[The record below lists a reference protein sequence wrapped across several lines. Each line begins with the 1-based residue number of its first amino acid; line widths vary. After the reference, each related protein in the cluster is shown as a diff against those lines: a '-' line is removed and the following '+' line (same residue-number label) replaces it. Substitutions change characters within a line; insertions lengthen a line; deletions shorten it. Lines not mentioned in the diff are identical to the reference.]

1 MANFN
6 EYINL
11 IDFHKGKGLV
21 PTIVQDYNTKE
32 VLMLAY
38 MTKESLIKTLEDKT
52 SWFLVEVEMNF
63 GIRGQPQE
71 IFKL

>member
-1 MANFN
+1 
-6 EYINL
+6 
-11 IDFHKGKGLV
+11 
-21 PTIVQDYNTKE
+21 
-32 VLMLAY
+32 MLAY